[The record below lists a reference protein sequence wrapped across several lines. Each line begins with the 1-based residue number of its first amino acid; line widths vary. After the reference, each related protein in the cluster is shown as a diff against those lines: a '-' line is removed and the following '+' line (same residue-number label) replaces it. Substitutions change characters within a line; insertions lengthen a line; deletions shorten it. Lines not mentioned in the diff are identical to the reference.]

1 MTALTLSSI
10 PSAINSY
17 ERLLIW
23 CAQAIQSSANG
34 QTISAVEGAGPQ
46 PTCQVQVAVAAD
58 NSNRFVVSA
67 FIPLVLADLN
77 SSTQKTWMAAADVS
91 SSAPNAVFGTN

>member
-1 MTALTLSSI
+1 MATLTLSSI
-10 PSAINSY
+10 PSNINSY

-23 CAQAIQSSANG
+23 AAQAIQSSANG

-58 NSNRFVVSA
+58 NTNRFVVSA
-67 FIPLVLADLN
+67 FIPLTLSDLN

-91 SSAPNAVFGTN
+91 SSAPHANFGSN